1 MTPERLV
8 VDTDIVIDPLK
19 KRPSTVA
26 LFMALL
32 ESETRFL
39 ISPIVVAEVF
49 AGAFPR
55 EYKDIEAFSACA
67 RTSIWTAKRAARWAF
82 MPTNAARHTKASRWK
97 TSCWPPPRK
106 PIVARSGRA
115 ITSITR
121 CRTLSCLAA
130 DPIRFFGYSKGP
142 GNHGSNRF
150 NWSLLKLT
158 KPVVTTTFIV
168 TI

>member
-8 VDTDIVIDPLK
+8 VDTDIVIDLLK

-55 EYKDIEAFSACA
+55 EYKDIEAFFSLCA
-67 RTSIWTAKRAARWAF
+67 HIDLDGET
-82 MPTNAARHTKASRWK
+82 
-97 TSCWPPPRK
+97 
-106 PIVARSGRA
+106 GRA
-115 ITSITR
+115 VGLYANQ
-121 CRTLSCLAA
+121 CRKAYQGISLEDFLLAA
-130 DPIRFFGYSKGP
+130 AAKTHRCALWT
-142 GNHGSNRF
+142 GNHKHYPMPDIELFGG
-150 NWSLLKLT
+150 
-158 KPVVTTTFIV
+158 
-168 TI
+168 